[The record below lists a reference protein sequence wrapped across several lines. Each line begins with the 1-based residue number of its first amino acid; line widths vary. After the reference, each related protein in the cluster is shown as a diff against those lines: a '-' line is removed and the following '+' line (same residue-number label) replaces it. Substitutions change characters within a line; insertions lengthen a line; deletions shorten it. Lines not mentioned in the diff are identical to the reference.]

1 MAGATQKN
9 WGFTEITA
17 KFEQQPQR
25 ERRQRRERPALEP
38 AGRVQ
43 VRARGMIHTG
53 FWLSAVAVCLIG
65 LVALHVG
72 ILKKNIEY
80 NQLVD
85 EKNTLAADNSRLS
98 SEVAALRSPQRI
110 EEIATGPLGM
120 VAPKTLAYVYIGPS
134 GPGQDYAQLDAP
146 EGAGYGRAASP

>member
-1 MAGATQKN
+1 MAGATQKD
-9 WGFTEITA
+9 WGFSEITA

-25 ERRQRRERPALEP
+25 QRRQQSAPEP

-43 VRARGMIHTG
+43 LRARRMVHTG
-53 FWLSAVAVCLIG
+53 FWLSAVAICLIG

-85 EKNTLAADNSRLS
+85 EKNTLSADNSRLS

-120 VAPKTLAYVYIGPS
+120 VAPETLAYVYIGPS
-134 GPGQDYAQLDAP
+134 GPGQDYAQLDNP
-146 EGAGYGRAASP
+146 EGAGYGLAASP